1 MHFSRRIVDRDASGF
16 LLFLLF
22 RIIGREVRRDPI
34 PGLAVVTRTEQK
46 LRANINSPLF
56 IGAHVN
62 WSIPVEAQLLLTV
75 FGKRL
80 DGPCLVRVAIDAPN
94 LAALGFRVKISW
106 IRRDFEHP
114 KTITTVHIFPAR
126 IADTTGV

>member
-1 MHFSRRIVDRDASGF
+1 MHFSRRIVDRDASGL

-34 PGLAVVTRTEQK
+34 PGLTVVARTEQK
-46 LRANINSPLF
+46 LRANINGPLF

-62 WSIPVEAQLLLTV
+62 WSVPVKAQLLLTV

-80 DGPCLVRVAIDAPN
+80 DGSYLVGVAVDAPD
-94 LAALGFRVKISW
+94 LAALGFRVNIGW
-106 IRRDFEHP
+106 IGRVFEHP
-114 KTITTVHIFPAR
+114 KTIAIVHIFPAR
-126 IADTTGV
+126 IADATGV

>member
-1 MHFSRRIVDRDASGF
+1 MHFSRRIVDRDTSGF

-22 RIIGREVRRDPI
+22 RIIRREVWRDPI
-34 PGLAVVTRTEQK
+34 PGLAVVARTEQK

-62 WSIPVEAQLLLTV
+62 GSVPVKAQLLLAV

-80 DGPCLVRVAIDAPN
+80 EGSCLVRVAIYAPH
-94 LAALGFRVKISW
+94 LAAPDR
-106 IRRDFEHP
+106 
-114 KTITTVHIFPAR
+114 
-126 IADTTGV
+126 

>member
-1 MHFSRRIVDRDASGF
+1 MHFSRRIVDRDPSGL

-34 PGLAVVTRTEQK
+34 PGLAVVARTEKK

-62 WSIPVEAQLLLTV
+62 WSVPVKAQLLLTV

-80 DGPCLVRVAIDAPN
+80 EGSRLVRIAIDTPD
-94 LAALGFRVKISW
+94 LSALGFRSNLGLLATA
-106 IRRDFEHP
+106 FYPP
-114 KTITTVHIFPAR
+114 KTP
-126 IADTTGV
+126 